1 MSTHWLISGLGLWLI
16 LGLTMGAAPMPAS
29 SHEVRPALVSIAER
43 PGGRYEIIWKQP
55 TMGEVAVRLVPRI
68 SGGVLDRAPS
78 EVQGAGD
85 FQLTV
90 WRDIDPGKGGLEGRT
105 LQIEGLGETIT
116 DVLVEITLA
125 DGSTDQEILHPQD
138 PRMTLH
144 FHGSGLAVL
153 AYIRLGI
160 EHILTGVDHLAFV
173 LGLTLLVRRRMM
185 LVKTITAFTLAHS
198 ITLAATTLHVL
209 VVRPALIEALVALSV
224 LFVAVELVEGY
235 RGKTGLATRYPWL
248 IALVFGLL
256 HGAAFAGALAD
267 IGMPPNA
274 IAPALLLFNVGVE
287 VGQLM
292 FISVILS
299 IGWAASRLPTP
310 PPAWMRWIP
319 PYAIGSL
326 SAFWVFERLQV
337 ALN

>member
-1 MSTHWLISGLGLWLI
+1 MIPHRLIPALGLGLILCLI
-16 LGLTMGAAPMPAS
+16 VGAVPMPAS
-29 SHEVRPALVSIAER
+29 SHEVRPALLSVMER
-43 PGGRYEIIWKQP
+43 PGGRYDIVWKQP
-55 TMGEVAVRLVPRI
+55 TLGEVAVRLVPHI

-78 EVQGAGD
+78 EVQGVGD

-90 WRDIDPGKGGLEGRT
+90 WRDIQPGEGGLEGRA

-116 DVLVEITLA
+116 DVLVEITLV
-125 DGSTDQEILHPQD
+125 DGSTDQEILHPQE

-144 FHGSGLAVL
+144 FHRSGMAVL

-160 EHILTGVDHLAFV
+160 EHILTGADHLAFV

-198 ITLAATTLHVL
+198 ITLAATTLHVI
-209 VVRPALIEALVALSV
+209 VVQPELIESLVALSV
-224 LFVAVELVEGY
+224 LFVAVELVDGY
-235 RGKTGLATRYPWL
+235 RGRGGLATRYPWL

-267 IGMPPNA
+267 IGLPPHA

-292 FISVILS
+292 FISVVLGM
-299 IGWAASRLPTP
+299 GWAASRLPTP
-310 PPAWMRWIP
+310 LPAWTRWIP

-326 SAFWVFERLQV
+326 SAFWVFDRLEV